1 MIILEVNNRKIT
13 GKYPNSRKLNN
24 TRLNK
29 LCLKESHNRI
39 EYQINNR
46 NNTGKPPKFLEI
58 KQHALLLIY

>member
-13 GKYPNSRKLNN
+13 GKYPNFQKLNN
-24 TRLNK
+24 TLLNK

-46 NNTGKPPKFLEI
+46 NNTGKPPKYLEI
-58 KQHALLLIY
+58 KQHASLLIY